1 MKERRELLNLPKIP
15 WTITTRWSAEEEL
28 EFWQLQTSRLPS
40 TDSAKQTLFSSCFS
54 MGSRSIEIE
63 SDQIQLMKKYRSKPL
78 NFRNRTKKLMDK
90 LTAEIGFGNSKKVCS
105 GNEEGTRTMQT
116 CQRRKRES
124 KTRKCNVEV
133 RNLLV
138 GFVRVIPTSPEL
150 TLSTPLCFS

>member
-1 MKERRELLNLPKIP
+1 MDHNDEVISGRRIGILTTPNIKASINRFRRTNTVLLVLLHGIK
-15 WTITTRWSAEEEL
+15 
-28 EFWQLQTSRLPS
+28 
-40 TDSAKQTLFSSCFS
+40 
-54 MGSRSIEIE
+54 RSIEFE